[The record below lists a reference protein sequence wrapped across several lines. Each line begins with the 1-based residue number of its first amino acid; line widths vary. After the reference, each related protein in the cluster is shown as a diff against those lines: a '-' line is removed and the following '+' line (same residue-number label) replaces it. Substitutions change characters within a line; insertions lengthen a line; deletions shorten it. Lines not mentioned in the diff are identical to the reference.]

1 MVGESRGNGGDVVGV
16 RLELG
21 RERDPGVHRDAVPV
35 VDVQTRDAVDRR
47 NRQRQFLR
55 GWGRLRVEIRDHQ
68 RLSTVGFGALGR
80 DDGPFGP
87 LALDATRQRL
97 GSPGTYAQ
105 VTRAAPDNLVDRRE
119 R

>member
-1 MVGESRGNGGDVVGV
+1 MVGESGGDGGDVVGV

-35 VDVQTRDAVDRR
+35 VDVQTRDTVDRR
-47 NRQRQFLR
+47 DWQRQLLR
-55 GWGRLRVEIRDHQ
+55 GRGRPRVEIRDHQ
-68 RLSTVGFGALGR
+68 RLPAVGFGALGR
-80 DDGPFGP
+80 DDRPFGP

-97 GSPGTYAQ
+97 GGPGAHAQ
-105 VTRAAPDNLVDRRE
+105 VTRAAPDDLVDRRE